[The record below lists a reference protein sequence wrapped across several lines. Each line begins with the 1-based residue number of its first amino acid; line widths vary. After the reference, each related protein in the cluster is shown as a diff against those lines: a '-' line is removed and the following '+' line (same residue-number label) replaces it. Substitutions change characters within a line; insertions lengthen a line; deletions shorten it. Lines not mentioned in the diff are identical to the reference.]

1 MELLVGEALE
11 ASVEGLPQRLLVQPS
26 ALAVWVAGPLAEAS
40 LVEPQSCA
48 DARPLVGSLLHVDW
62 EALVWPPED
71 SPQLYEGLRPLLH
84 VPLEAL
90 ELEALPFEGP

>member
-1 MELLVGEALE
+1 M
-11 ASVEGLPQRLLVQPS
+11 EGLPQRLLVQTS
-26 ALAVWVAGPLAEAS
+26 ALAVWVVGPLAEAS
-40 LVEPQSCA
+40 SVEPRSCA

-71 SPQLYEGLRPLLH
+71 FPQLYEGLCPLLH

-90 ELEALPFEGP
+90 ELEALLLEGS